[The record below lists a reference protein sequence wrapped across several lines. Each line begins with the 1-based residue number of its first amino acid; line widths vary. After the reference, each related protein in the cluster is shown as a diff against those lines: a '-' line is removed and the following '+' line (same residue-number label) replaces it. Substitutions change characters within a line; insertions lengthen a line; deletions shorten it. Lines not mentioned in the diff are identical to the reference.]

1 MTKRCFIYI
10 RVSTREQ
17 AEEGY
22 SIGEQQERL
31 TKYAEAMGWTIVRV
45 YIDPGHSGATLDRPA
60 LQEMISCIKDADL
73 VLVDKLD
80 RLSRSLYDTLYLI
93 KKVFGVNG
101 VDFVSRNEAFDT
113 STSFGRA
120 MVGILA
126 VFAELERE
134 RIKERMADGRVGR
147 AKEGKWHG
155 QIPIGYNYSTDT
167 GGLVVNDYEMM
178 QVREA
183 FDLAR
188 QRVPLVEVARDLNEK
203 GYRTQ
208 YGRWRVGT
216 LRRVLVSRVYLGEVY
231 YQGEWYDGLHPA
243 TIDLEMFD
251 EVQVIMAERSREND
265 KYRPGRRYASPLGG
279 MVWCKQCGAKYHWR
293 KNGSYRTK
301 AGDSLNYYVCYSRS
315 KSDPKMVKDPDCSNT
330 TYRDFRLEG
339 LVYDEIRKLK
349 SDPKYIDQLRQSVDT
364 SSKQITI
371 KTRIDQLTNQISK
384 LMDLYSLGTI
394 SLNEISAKVEP
405 LTTEKRSLE
414 SELKTLQAVPE
425 VTPTKRVLQ
434 MVDTFEDV
442 LATEDCYA
450 IHDAV
455 AELIDYIE
463 IDGDKIY
470 IHWNF

>member
-1 MTKRCFIYI
+1 MSKRCFIYI

-60 LQEMISCIKDADL
+60 LQELISNIRDADL

-80 RLSRSLYDTLYLI
+80 RMSRSLYDTLYLI
-93 KKVFGVNG
+93 KKVFGTNG

-134 RIKERMADGRVGR
+134 RIKERMADGRAGR

-155 QIPIGYNYSTDT
+155 TVPIGFNYSTET

-183 FDLAR
+183 YELAR
-188 QRVPLVEVARDLNEK
+188 QRVPLLEVVHTLTGK
-203 GYRTQ
+203 GYQTQ

-216 LRRVLVSRVYLGEVY
+216 LRRTLTSRVYLGEVY
-231 YQGEWYDGLHPA
+231 YQGEWYEGLHPA
-243 TIDLEMFD
+243 TIDLELFD
-251 EVQVIMAERSREND
+251 AVQVIMAERSKEND
-265 KYRPGRRYASPLGG
+265 KYRPGKRYASAFGG
-279 MVWCKQCGAKYHWR
+279 MIWCKHCGAKYHWR
-293 KNGSYRTK
+293 KNGTRKDGT
-301 AGDSLNYYVCYSRS
+301 ALGYYICYSRS
-315 KSDPKMVKDPDCSNT
+315 KCDAKRVHDPNCANT
-330 TYRDFRLEG
+330 TYRDFKLEAF
-339 LVYDEIRKLK
+339 VYDEIRKLK
-349 SDPKYIDQLRQSVDT
+349 SDPTYIDHLRHSVDT
-364 SSKQITI
+364 SAQQATI
-371 KTRIDQLTNQISK
+371 KARTEKLSSQISK

-394 SLNEISAKVEP
+394 PLDVISAKVEP
-405 LTTEKRSLE
+405 LAAEKRALE
-414 SELKTLQAVPE
+414 AELKTLQSVPE
-425 VTPTKRVLQ
+425 TTPTKRIIEL
-434 MVDTFEDV
+434 VDAFEKV
-442 LATEDCYA
+442 LASGDCYA

>member
-1 MTKRCFIYI
+1 MSKRCFIYI

-22 SIGEQQERL
+22 SISEQQERL
-31 TKYAEAMGWTIVRV
+31 IKYAEAMGWTIVRV
-45 YIDPGHSGATLDRPA
+45 FIDPGHSGSTMDRPG
-60 LQEMISCIKDADL
+60 LQEMISCIKEADL

-93 KKVFGVNG
+93 KMVFGESG

-134 RIKERMADGRVGR
+134 RIKERMADGRAGR

-155 QIPIGYNYSTDT
+155 QIPIGFDYDTTT
-167 GGLVVNDYEMM
+167 GGLAVNDYEIM

-183 FDLAR
+183 FELAV
-188 QRVPLVEVARDLNEK
+188 QRVPLLEIVRVLTNK

-208 YGRWRVGT
+208 FGAWRVGT
-216 LRRVLVSRVYLGEVY
+216 LRRVLASRVYLGEVF

-243 TIDLEMFD
+243 TIDLELFD
-251 EVQVIMAERSREND
+251 AVQVVLAERSKEND
-265 KYRPGRRYASPLGG
+265 KYRPGRRYASAFGG
-279 MVWCKQCGAKYHWR
+279 MIWCKQCGAKYHWR
-293 KNGSYRTK
+293 KNGTRK
-301 AGDSLNYYVCYSRS
+301 DGEPLGYYVCYSRS
-315 KSDPKMVKDPDCSNT
+315 KSDPKMVKDPNCTNP

-339 LVYDEIRKLK
+339 FVFDEIRKLK
-349 SDPKYIDQLRQSVDT
+349 SDPEYIGRLRQSVDT
-364 SSKQITI
+364 SAQQTTI
-371 KTRIDQLTNQISK
+371 RARVDQLTGQISK
-384 LMDLYSLGTI
+384 LMDLYSLGSI
-394 SLNEISAKVEP
+394 PLEVISAKVEP
-405 LTTEKRSLE
+405 LAAEKKGLE
-414 SELKTLQAVPE
+414 SELKALQATPKAAPPE
-425 VTPTKRVLQ
+425 RVHRL
-434 MVDTFEDV
+434 VDVFEEV
-442 LATEDCYA
+442 LATEDHYA

-463 IDGDKIY
+463 LDGEKVY